1 MTINLKEFLTKKMKM
16 TGPYQAMVIY
26 HCLLGNGTAKLS
38 EIAKDLS
45 SRDSESIDYYI
56 SRLKVYPK
64 EVLRKHGVAEIEQD
78 SFRLNVQLEELEL
91 ATLKNICL
99 EKIEKW
105 YIENEKKEIADP
117 SGWGAIRFR
126 MLKKYKRCVLCG
138 AKPHPDLDIE
148 LDVDHILPSSKGGS
162 DDESN
167 LQVLC
172 SQCNRAKGNRD
183 NEDFRPKETSNCV
196 FCSGLEERTLNI
208 KSKYF
213 WIIRDNFPVTK
224 FHTLIIPKI
233 HLASP
238 TEMDSKHWEELGRV
252 SSLVKNQILLED
264 SGVTG
269 FNMGFNDGES
279 AGQTIFHVH
288 FHIIPRRIGDHPAP
302 RGGIRG
308 VIPDKQSY

>member
-1 MTINLKEFLTKKMKM
+1 MTINLQEFLTKKMKM

-38 EIAKDLS
+38 DIAKDLS

-56 SRLKVYPK
+56 SRLKIYPK
-64 EVLRKHGVAEIEQD
+64 EVLKKHGVAEIDRD
-78 SFRLNVQLEELEL
+78 SFRLNVELETSEL
-91 ATLKNICL
+91 AALKEICL

-105 YIENEKKEIADP
+105 YAENEKKEIADP
-117 SGWGAIRFR
+117 NGWGAIRYK
-126 MLKKYKRCVLCG
+126 MLQKYKRCVLCG
-138 AKPHPDLDIE
+138 AKPHQDLDIV
-148 LDVDHILPSSKGGS
+148 LDVDHIIPSSKGGS

-183 NEDFRPKETSNCV
+183 DEDFRPKLNGECV
-196 FCSGLEERTLNI
+196 FCNEVPVRALKI
-208 KSKYF
+208 KSKLF
-213 WIIRDNFPVTK
+213 WVIRDGFPVTNL
-224 FHTLIIPKI
+224 HTLIIPKI

-238 TEMDSKHWEELGRV
+238 TEMDSAHWEELGRV
-252 SSLVKNQILLED
+252 AAIVKNQIQLED
-264 SGVTG
+264 ASVTG

-288 FHIIPRRIGDHPAP
+288 FHLIPRRVGDHPSP

-308 VIPDKQSY
+308 VIPEKQSY